1 MQAGGA
7 AALQALLAGKAEE
20 AKPEFL
26 KDRPKYHYYNQWMR
40 QRLAAAAP
48 LALPEPVILKLL
60 EMDAGELDL
69 LLQYPPAATSQVRLW
84 MCLFSIRTPMRR
96 SSNTAHCHS
105 LGTASVNRLDVRTGL
120 STGSQSC
127 KWCAT
132 PSAVCEFRLRL
143 PGPFNQS
150 DERVHKQI
158 GLRRQNAVSGVFR
171 GSCS

>member
-7 AALQALLAGKAEE
+7 AALQALLAGEAEE

-69 LLQYPPAATSQVRLW
+69 LLQYPSAATSQVRLW

-105 LGTASVNRLDVRTGL
+105 LGTASVNQLDIRTEHRQPELQVVRHT
-120 STGSQSC
+120 QC
-127 KWCAT
+127 
-132 PSAVCEFRLRL
+132 RLRISL
-143 PGPFNQS
+143 EAAWAIQS
-150 DERVHKQI
+150 V
-158 GLRRQNAVSGVFR
+158 
-171 GSCS
+171 